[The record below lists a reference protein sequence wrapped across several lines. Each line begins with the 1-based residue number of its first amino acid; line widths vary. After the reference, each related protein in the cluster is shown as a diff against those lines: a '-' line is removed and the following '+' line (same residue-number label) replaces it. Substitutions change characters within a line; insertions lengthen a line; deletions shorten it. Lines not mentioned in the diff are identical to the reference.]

1 MGVQGLWHLLQPCA
15 RPTKLESLEGK
26 RLAIDSSIWLYH
38 FQMAMRDKEG
48 RTLSNAHILGFLW
61 RILKLIHFGVRPIF
75 VFDGGA
81 PVLKRK
87 TLAGRKTRKTGARDD
102 HRKVAEKLLHA
113 RMREAALA
121 HVSTSGPSVTREEIE
136 EGEHGLGSNVVY
148 MDDLAGSTG
157 ASAAVENA
165 EVATGAD
172 AIDDGSIRRT
182 AASEKEKDTEEAKK
196 KKRDQWHKDPYAL
209 PALDRDM
216 ATVTAENSRASR
228 NARGGGKRPDI
239 RFATEGELRSLLSS
253 IQPTDMDLDSDFF
266 RSLPTELQYEM
277 VGDMRAASRG
287 TSYKRLQAMLAS
299 SPTPIDFS
307 RAQIAGLKT
316 RNELTQKVLEVTDEI
331 GEAHIKVPI
340 RVAGARNREYVLI
353 KNKGDQAGFILGVRG
368 VGATQEK
375 AISIDGDSA
384 SATTAED
391 DYERRNTDEEIDL
404 EDVSVDEEVS
414 QANKLSDL
422 PEEILQAN
430 PNDPAAR
437 KNVARELLQR
447 RAREL
452 ARQKA
457 KERGIVDDR
466 ELLEEELSKIP
477 SHGLTGKG
485 KNDTLFRQNKY
496 NLERIGAEDSDEDV
510 DLEDASVI
518 SDNSI
523 QNDLDLDEAQDLS
536 KALHESVK
544 DSGNMEEGEEEIELD
559 EVDTHGFAANDYSS
573 FYQDANKSVDK
584 NNDAEVPD
592 WMTQSTSD
600 GGKGSE
606 IMNQEASVSAL
617 PQLPSEEQKSPDRA
631 TKSKKGLGFR
641 MYDKEG
647 YPERLNPKLLTKM
660 RWEEDENITDEED
673 KEKRHV
679 ENKSSKADPTAI
691 SISDESELGDLQDRE
706 ERMPNIG
713 PNDEVVTQKKISE
726 KEDGEGNTLK
736 VVEYTDKPANNIV
749 GDLKHNQNLE
759 MHRVSQD
766 QASTAPLPREKIADS
781 ANQSLL
787 PSLTKVQD
795 DELAAEYDPVKRLKE
810 HFDHTQSDEKSDI
823 APEVISV
830 PTDSPSQSSHLE
842 SSKADSPVLSDAE
855 LPGADAPVRGIT
867 SSEEFDLSQTSE
879 KGLRHQSDDRGDQE
893 RIDAGDI
900 PLEEP
905 DTTINTKDDV
915 EFDNLVTMAEEE
927 GDVPDVVAEHVMQP
941 DAYLSDG
948 QASPQPQYSPD
959 WSSRSTTPEEE
970 EEVVLGPDG
979 FPLPTAAE
987 LEAMEAQDEADLEH
1001 MEGDQD
1007 EFISFLSRAKGR
1019 GLHEVRQE
1027 VQDEVNKLRS
1037 EHAATRRN
1045 EDDVTI
1051 QMAKE
1056 IQLMLRL
1063 FGLPYITAPME
1074 AEAQCAEL
1082 VSIGLADGII
1092 TDDSDVFLFGGTFI
1106 YKNMFNNKKYVECYK
1121 LSDLQHDLGMDRTKL
1136 VQLAY
1141 LLGSDYTDGLEGV
1154 GPVLAMEILSNFI
1167 GDDGLVKFRDWWLKV
1182 QMGQD
1187 TPRDTCNTTLKRI
1200 KRTLRNKVHLNDNW
1214 PDVNVLNA
1222 YYDPTVDNS
1231 EEAFQWGLPDLDSL
1245 RSFFNEYLRWDRE
1258 KTDHYLIPAIEE
1270 QNRRSRRTQ
1279 GTLDRS
1285 NFFDLGNGTKSA
1297 YAARQRPGYSSSR
1310 LQQVITNFRESKKA
1324 SDKRNSRNGGQEDA
1338 VTLSDDDQEAE
1349 ENGGI
1354 GVPES
1359 LVGKEMGK
1367 RSRPIVRRGAEREGG
1382 DSEEGLESPAP
1393 EKDIGGK
1400 GRRGGRGGKAAGS
1413 TAGRKKRKAS
1423 EKNGTKGG
1431 DIEQVEDEEWRPR
1444 RAVKKNRKSGPSEG
1458 TPGTTTLSQARNM
1471 SLDNISSLPPSRAKP
1486 DMRPRMS
1493 ASSSRE
1499 ELFRRSARQS
1509 SESSGLSDV

>member
-102 HRKVAEKLLHA
+102 HRKVAERLLHA

-121 HVSTSGPSVTREEIE
+121 HVSNSGPSNAQNDIE

-157 ASAAVENA
+157 ASAAVENLDSA
-165 EVATGAD
+165 VGAD
-172 AIDDGSIRRT
+172 AIDDGSIQTSNNRERD
-182 AASEKEKDTEEAKK
+182 KETEEARK

-209 PALDRDM
+209 PALERDM
-216 ATVTAENSRASR
+216 ATVTAENSAASR

-266 RSLPTELQYEM
+266 RSLPTELQYEL
-277 VGDMRAASRG
+277 VGDLRAASRG

-331 GEAHIKVPI
+331 GDAHIKVPV

-353 KNKGDQAGFILGVRG
+353 KNKGDQAGFILGVRDIG
-368 VGATQEK
+368 TTQEK
-375 AISIDGDSA
+375 AISVDGDSA

-404 EDVSVDEEVS
+404 EDVSIDEDVAS
-414 QANKLSDL
+414 VVNDIPQ
-422 PEEILQAN
+422 EILQAN
-430 PNDPAAR
+430 PNDPMAR

-452 ARQKA
+452 AKEKA
-457 KERGIVDDR
+457 KEKGIVDDR
-466 ELLEEELSKIP
+466 ELLEEELSKMQAG
-477 SHGLTGKG
+477 SSTRRSTGRR
-485 KNDTLFRQNKY
+485 NENSLFRQDEY
-496 NLERIGAEDSDEDV
+496 DLERIGAESSDDDL
-510 DLEDASVI
+510 DLEEASVS
-518 SDNSI
+518 SDGRGRD
-523 QNDLDLDEAQDLS
+523 QLDLDEARDLS
-536 KALHESVK
+536 KALHESAQ
-544 DSGNMEEGEEEIELD
+544 DARNSGEEEEELQLD
-559 EVDTHGFAANDYSS
+559 DVDTHGVAANDYSS
-573 FYQDANKSVDK
+573 FYKDAQKGADESIYA
-584 NNDAEVPD
+584 AEEPD
-592 WMTQSTSD
+592 WMSQSPAK
-600 GGKGSE
+600 GK
-606 IMNQEASVSAL
+606 NQVKAISAQSQ
-617 PQLPSEEQKSPDRA
+617 PPSEEDSSSGRA
-631 TKSKKGLGFR
+631 TKTRGGLGFR

-647 YPERLNPKLLTKM
+647 YPGRLNPKLLTKM
-660 RWEEDENITDEED
+660 RWDEDESQNEEEEE
-673 KEKRHV
+673 KEIWPDHKP
-679 ENKSSKADPTAI
+679 SKAAQTAI
-691 SISDESELGDLQDRE
+691 SISDDSESDDLNDRDAIL
-706 ERMPNIG
+706 PDSG
-713 PNDEVVTQKKISE
+713 PKVDVVTQKKMSE
-726 KEDGEGNTLK
+726 KEDEEGNTVK
-736 VVEYTDKPANNIV
+736 VVEYVDKP
-749 GDLKHNQNLE
+749 GDTMTEETEDIETLE
-759 MHRVSQD
+759 SHKTSQQED
-766 QASTAPLPREKIADS
+766 SPILSQTEQKATELPKRSLSPTVEQTQRPSSPLLSPKPQDNDLEE
-781 ANQSLL
+781 SLH
-787 PSLTKVQD
+787 S
-795 DELAAEYDPVKRLKE
+795 EL
-810 HFDHTQSDEKSDI
+810 
-823 APEVISV
+823 APEVISIA
-830 PTDSPSQSSHLE
+830 TDSPSQASRVE
-842 SSKADSPVLSDAE
+842 SSKIDSPLLSEAE
-855 LPGADAPVRGIT
+855 LPPVEASPSQST
-867 SSEEFDLSQTSE
+867 SQSPER
-879 KGLRHQSDDRGDQE
+879 GLRHQQDAQHDHNPIEMDDSSMDN
-893 RIDAGDI
+893 AN
-900 PLEEP
+900 
-905 DTTINTKDDV
+905 TTVNTQDDV
-915 EFDNLVTMAEEE
+915 EFDNLVSMAEEE
-927 GDVPDVVAEHVMQP
+927 GDVPDVIAKDMMQP
-941 DAYLSDG
+941 DTYLSDG
-948 QASPQPQYSPD
+948 QPSPEPQYSPD
-959 WSSRSTTPEEE
+959 WSSRSTTPAEEE
-970 EEVVLGPDG
+970 EQEQVVLGPDG

-1037 EHAATRRN
+1037 EHAATRRS
-1045 EDDVTI
+1045 EGDVTI

-1106 YKNMFNNKKYVECYK
+1106 YKNMFNNKKFVECYK
-1121 LSDLQHDLGMDRTKL
+1121 LSDLQHDLGVDRTKL

-1167 GDDGLVKFRDWWLKV
+1167 GDDGLVQFRDWWLKV
-1182 QMGQD
+1182 QTGQD

-1222 YYDPTVDNS
+1222 YYEPVVDSS

-1270 QNRRSRRTQ
+1270 QNRRSRKTQ
-1279 GTLDRS
+1279 GTLDNGS
-1285 NFFDLGNGTKSA
+1285 FFDLGNGSSGI
-1297 YAARQRPGYSSSR
+1297 YAGRQRPAYGSSR

-1324 SDKRNSRNGGQEDA
+1324 SDKRNSRRGDQDDPVA
-1338 VTLSDDDQEAE
+1338 LSDEDDEQHESE
-1349 ENGGI
+1349 ENEEL
-1354 GVPES
+1354 GVSES
-1359 LVGKEMGK
+1359 MVGKEMGE
-1367 RSRPIVRRGAEREGG
+1367 RSRPIVRKVAVQADDDRE
-1382 DSEEGLESPAP
+1382 EEAQETSP
-1393 EKDIGGK
+1393 EKPSRGK
-1400 GRRGGRGGKAAGS
+1400 GSRRGRGGKAVNTEAGS
-1413 TAGRKKRKAS
+1413 KKRKAPQTNK
-1423 EKNGTKGG
+1423 KNTKKGG
-1431 DIEQVEDEEWRPR
+1431 DIEQIEDEEWRPR
-1444 RAVKKNRKSGPSEG
+1444 SAVKRKRKSGPSEG
-1458 TPGTTTLSQARNM
+1458 AAGKTTLSQARNM
-1471 SLDNISSLPPSRAKP
+1471 SLDEISSLPPSRAKP
-1486 DMRPRMS
+1486 DTRPRMS

-1509 SESSGLSDV
+1509 SESSDLSDV

>member
-102 HRKVAEKLLHA
+102 HRKVAERLLHA

-121 HVSTSGPSVTREEIE
+121 HVSASGPSGAREEIE

-157 ASAAVENA
+157 ASAAVENLNSA
-165 EVATGAD
+165 VGAD
-172 AIDDGSIRRT
+172 AIDDGSINT
-182 AASEKEKDTEEAKK
+182 SNSHEKDKDTEEARK

-209 PALDRDM
+209 PALERDM
-216 ATVTAENSRASR
+216 ATVTAENSAASR

-266 RSLPTELQYEM
+266 RSLPTELQYEL
-277 VGDMRAASRG
+277 VGDLRAASRG

-331 GEAHIKVPI
+331 GDAHIKVPI

-353 KNKGDQAGFILGVRG
+353 KNKGDQAGFILGVRD
-368 VGATQEK
+368 VGTTQEK
-375 AISIDGDSA
+375 AISVDGDSA

-404 EDVSVDEEVS
+404 EDVSIDEDVAS
-414 QANKLSDL
+414 QPKMINDI
-422 PEEILQAN
+422 PQEILQAN
-430 PNDPAAR
+430 PNDPMAR

-452 ARQKA
+452 AKEKA
-457 KERGIVDDR
+457 KEKGIVDDR
-466 ELLEEELSKIP
+466 ELMEEELSKMQAG
-477 SHGLTGKG
+477 SSSRKTSGKRNG
-485 KNDTLFRQNKY
+485 NGLFRQDEFD
-496 NLERIGAEDSDEDV
+496 LERIGAESSD
-510 DLEDASVI
+510 
-518 SDNSI
+518 DNSNFSASPGGI
-523 QNDLDLDEAQDLS
+523 EEDLLDIDEAEDLAR
-536 KALHESVK
+536 ALHESTE
-544 DSGNMEEGEEEIELD
+544 DARNSEGEDEELELD
-559 EVDTHGFAANDYSS
+559 DVDTHGVAANDYSS
-573 FYQDANKSVDK
+573 FYKDVLKNAGNKSSI
-584 NNDAEVPD
+584 AENPD
-592 WMTQSTSD
+592 RMSQSPAK
-600 GGKGSE
+600 GKDRLKS
-606 IMNQEASVSAL
+606 ISAQPL
-617 PQLPSEEQKSPDRA
+617 SPPKEESSTGRA
-631 TKSKKGLGFR
+631 TKTRGGLGFR

-647 YPERLNPKLLTKM
+647 YPERLDPKLLTKM
-660 RWEEDENITDEED
+660 RWDEDENHTEEE
-673 KEKRHV
+673 EKVDTRPDH
-679 ENKSSKADPTAI
+679 KSPKAAQTAI
-691 SISDESELGDLQDRE
+691 SISDDSEHGDFDNFEANSPKLGPKADTITE
-706 ERMPNIG
+706 
-713 PNDEVVTQKKISE
+713 KKTGE
-726 KEDGEGNTLK
+726 KEDEDGNTLK
-736 VVEYTDKPANNIV
+736 VVEYVDKPNDAV
-749 GDLKHNQNLE
+749 TEKMRGDQSFEKHDASQQKRSPNL
-759 MHRVSQD
+759 SQVD
-766 QASTAPLPREKIADS
+766 QEAGK
-781 ANQSLL
+781 L
-787 PSLTKVQD
+787 PSRSLPPPVEQVQ
-795 DELAAEYDPVKRLKE
+795 EQFSPQEVPSTVESIPTA
-810 HFDHTQSDEKSDI
+810 KSDT
-823 APEVISV
+823 APEVVSI
-830 PTDSPSQSSHLE
+830 PIDSPSQASQVGT
-842 SSKADSPVLSDAE
+842 SKTDSPLLSEAE
-855 LPGADAPVRGIT
+855 LPPREASPSDSPERGLQHQQEAGGDRDPIEIDEISLDNANTT
-867 SSEEFDLSQTSE
+867 S
-879 KGLRHQSDDRGDQE
+879 
-893 RIDAGDI
+893 
-900 PLEEP
+900 
-905 DTTINTKDDV
+905 NTQDDV
-915 EFDNLVTMAEEE
+915 EFDNLVSMAEEE
-927 GDVPDVVAEHVMQP
+927 GDLPDVIAKDIMQP
-941 DAYLSDG
+941 DTYLSDG
-948 QASPQPQYSPD
+948 QVSPQPQYSPD
-959 WSSRSTTPEEE
+959 WSSRSTSPEAE

-979 FPLPTAAE
+979 FPLPTAEE

-1019 GLHEVRQE
+1019 GFHEVRQE

-1045 EDDVTI
+1045 EGDVTI

-1106 YKNMFNNKKYVECYK
+1106 YKNMFNNKKFVECYK

-1167 GDDGLVKFRDWWLKV
+1167 GDDGLVQFRDWWLKV
-1182 QMGQD
+1182 QTGQD

-1214 PDVNVLNA
+1214 PDENVLNA
-1222 YYDPTVDNS
+1222 YYEPVVDSS

-1279 GTLDRS
+1279 GTLDGG
-1285 NFFDLGNGTKSA
+1285 NFFDLGNGSSGIYAGRQKPA
-1297 YAARQRPGYSSSR
+1297 YGSSR

-1324 SDKRNSRNGGQEDA
+1324 SDKRNSRRGGQDDPVA
-1338 VTLSDDDQEAE
+1338 LSDEDNDDE
-1349 ENGGI
+1349 ENGTLH
-1354 GVPES
+1354 GVSEGM
-1359 LVGKEMGK
+1359 VGKEMGK
-1367 RSRPIVRRGAEREGG
+1367 RSRPIVRKDAVEAESNG
-1382 DSEEGLESPAP
+1382 EEEEEEAQELAP
-1393 EKDIGGK
+1393 KKATRGK
-1400 GRRGGRGGKAAGS
+1400 GSRGGRGGKAPITEAGI
-1413 TAGRKKRKAS
+1413 RKRKAS
-1423 EKNGTKGG
+1423 QANKKNTKKGG
-1431 DIEQVEDEEWRPR
+1431 DIEQIEDEEWRPR
-1444 RAVKKNRKSGPSEG
+1444 TAVKRTRKSGPSEG
-1458 TPGTTTLSQARNM
+1458 APGKTSLSQARNM
-1471 SLDNISSLPPSRAKP
+1471 SLDEISSLPPSRAKP

-1509 SESSGLSDV
+1509 SESSGLSDI